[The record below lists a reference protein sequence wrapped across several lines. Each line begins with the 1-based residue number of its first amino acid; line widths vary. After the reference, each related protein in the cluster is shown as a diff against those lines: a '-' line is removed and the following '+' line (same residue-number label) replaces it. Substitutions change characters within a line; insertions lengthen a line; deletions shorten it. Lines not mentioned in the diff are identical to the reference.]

1 MIITQKKQAPH
12 NTQKAYFVTPKTLY
26 KSQHN
31 CPHPSKYK
39 VVDICIDNC
48 KYNGIVTCKDGCVV
62 KCIGVCM
69 PNVMQQL
76 FVMNIE
82 SLLKEY
88 AAYRAFNKSDC
99 VINMRIPHQI
109 LERIKE
115 LADEQHVPYQS
126 LISSVLFS
134 LANID
139 ESKKD

>member
-1 MIITQKKQAPH
+1 
-12 NTQKAYFVTPKTLY
+12 
-26 KSQHN
+26 
-31 CPHPSKYK
+31 
-39 VVDICIDNC
+39 
-48 KYNGIVTCKDGCVV
+48 
-62 KCIGVCM
+62 M

-88 AAYRAFNKSDC
+88 AAYRTFNKSDC

-115 LADEQHVPYQS
+115 LADAQHVPYQS

-139 ESKKD
+139 ESKKN

>member
-1 MIITQKKQAPH
+1 
-12 NTQKAYFVTPKTLY
+12 
-26 KSQHN
+26 
-31 CPHPSKYK
+31 
-39 VVDICIDNC
+39 
-48 KYNGIVTCKDGCVV
+48 
-62 KCIGVCM
+62 M

-82 SLLKEY
+82 SLLREY

-109 LERIKE
+109 LEKIKE
-115 LADEQHVPYQS
+115 LADTQHVPYQS

-134 LANID
+134 LANTD

>member
-1 MIITQKKQAPH
+1 
-12 NTQKAYFVTPKTLY
+12 
-26 KSQHN
+26 
-31 CPHPSKYK
+31 
-39 VVDICIDNC
+39 
-48 KYNGIVTCKDGCVV
+48 
-62 KCIGVCM
+62 M

-82 SLLKEY
+82 SLLREY
-88 AAYRAFNKSDC
+88 AAFRAFNKSDC

-109 LERIKE
+109 LEKIKE

-139 ESKKD
+139 ETKKN

>member
-1 MIITQKKQAPH
+1 
-12 NTQKAYFVTPKTLY
+12 
-26 KSQHN
+26 
-31 CPHPSKYK
+31 
-39 VVDICIDNC
+39 
-48 KYNGIVTCKDGCVV
+48 
-62 KCIGVCM
+62 M

-109 LERIKE
+109 VDKIKD
-115 LADEQHVPYQS
+115 LADAQHVPYQS

-139 ESKKD
+139 DSKKD

>member
-1 MIITQKKQAPH
+1 MIITQKKQASH
-12 NTQKAYFVTPKTLY
+12 NTQKTPFVTPTHIH

-31 CPHPSKYK
+31 RPYPSKYK
-39 VVDICIDNC
+39 AVDICIDIC

-88 AAYRAFNKSDC
+88 AAYRAFNKSDA
-99 VINMRIPHQI
+99 VINMRIPRPV
-109 LERIKE
+109 LDRLKE
-115 LADEQHVPYQS
+115 LAAQQHVPYQS
-126 LISSVLFS
+126 LISSILFS
-134 LANID
+134 LANTD
-139 ESKKD
+139 ENKQ